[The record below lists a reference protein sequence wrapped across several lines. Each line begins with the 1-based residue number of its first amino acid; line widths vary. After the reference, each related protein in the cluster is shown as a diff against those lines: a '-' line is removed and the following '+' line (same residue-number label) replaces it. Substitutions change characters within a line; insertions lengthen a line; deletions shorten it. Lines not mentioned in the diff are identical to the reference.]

1 MNLLHKL
8 ESDGYLSADGNVNTP
23 NQELIL
29 LKDLLN
35 ESYLRDL
42 TGHHTF
48 FIRYYPLESKP
59 YLEVY
64 FGQRCLKFNLIENGL
79 DLVRLSS

>member
-8 ESDGYLSADGNVNTP
+8 ESDGYLSADRNVKTP
-23 NQELIL
+23 NRELIL
-29 LKDLLN
+29 LKELLT

-64 FGQRCLKFNLIENGL
+64 FDQSCLKFNLMESGL